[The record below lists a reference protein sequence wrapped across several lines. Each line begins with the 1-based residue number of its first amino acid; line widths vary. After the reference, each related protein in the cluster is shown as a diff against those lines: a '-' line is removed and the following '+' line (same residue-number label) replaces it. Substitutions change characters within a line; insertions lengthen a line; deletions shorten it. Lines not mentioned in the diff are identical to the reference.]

1 MTRWLVKDDQGMIQR
16 IDKKVLALSDMG
28 RVLCFVFLSI
38 FQRCENMALLKVVKF
53 GRAAENKDLAKL
65 SFIYHLRRHGPHGCG
80 SFHLKES
87 YLRVVGKRVGHYHH
101 DANRFKI

>member
-16 IDKKVLALSDMG
+16 IDKKVWALSDMG

-65 SFIYHLRRHGPHGCG
+65 SFIYHLRRHGPRMWILSPKRILPSGC
-80 SFHLKES
+80 
-87 YLRVVGKRVGHYHH
+87 R
-101 DANRFKI
+101 